1 MPQITITVSEL
12 DLLFL
17 DKLASESKVKR
28 SEKARELLR
37 IGINSQVSE
46 VNSLAVFLSMED
58 KRKKL
63 MDISNNL
70 LELDSEL
77 T

>member
-1 MPQITITVSEL
+1 MPQITITINDL

-17 DKLASESKVKR
+17 KKLAEESKVSR

-37 IGINSQVSE
+37 IGINTQVSE

-58 KRKKL
+58 KRKRL
-63 MDISNNL
+63 MDISENL
-70 LELDSEL
+70 LEIDPF
-77 T
+77 